1 METVQD
7 IAWIALLLSGV
18 VLVVVVITVLLRLR
32 NSIDVLLQEIQRFG
46 QRTEPILD
54 KLEAVA
60 TKTEEA
66 LTMITENR
74 EALRQAT
81 DNLRTVTANIRRLE
95 TALQEQIEPVV
106 MGVASR
112 LAGVRN
118 GIAAFLDTLRKR
130 R

>member
-7 IAWIALLLSGV
+7 IAWITLLLSGV

-95 TALQEQIEPVV
+95 TTLQEQIEPVV
-106 MGVASR
+106 VGVASR
-112 LAGVRN
+112 LAGIRN